1 MGESEKKEKTKNE
14 APNGTTP
21 RGEAH
26 TVVTPPKCEEKAN
39 GGKDAADCKSAE
51 TADSCASEKSGETPS
66 TEDSGKDTVSELK
79 TQIDALKKE
88 NADLKDQVLRRAA
101 DFDNYRKRMLKEKQD
116 VFDYANE
123 NLLHDLL
130 ESLDNFDRTVDAA
143 SNAKD
148 VKSIADGVKMINAS
162 LVKMLEDKY
171 NLSSYGAVGDTFNPD
186 EHEAIGSV
194 QGAVAEPVLKEVY
207 LKGYKLKDRIIR
219 HAKVMV
225 TMPDGSVQS
234 DEKAGQKSDS
244 K

>member
-1 MGESEKKEKTKNE
+1 M
-14 APNGTTP
+14 
-21 RGEAH
+21 
-26 TVVTPPKCEEKAN
+26 TPPKCEEKAN

-51 TADSCASEKSGETPS
+51 KAGSCTARKSGETPS